1 MEPKPVS
8 NDLLV
13 RLFDKQLEIQTLAY
27 GKNPLEI
34 TDPVERI
41 QFIKDMHTA
50 LQMEQGEMLD
60 ETGWKPWATSNHVHE
75 EAGAGELADTLLF
88 FINLCFA
95 FRVSPEKLFN
105 LTMAKMDRNLARQ
118 LEGYDGVQGK
128 CLGCKRALD
137 DPAVQCCEYTDE
149 PLYVGW
155 CATVGDIPK
164 AG

>member
-1 MEPKPVS
+1 MAEVT

-34 TDPVERI
+34 TNPEERI
-41 QFIKDMHTA
+41 QFIRNMHTA
-50 LQMEQGEMLD
+50 ITMELGELLD
-60 ETGWKPWATSNHVHE
+60 ESGWKPWATSKHVNE
-75 EAGAGELADTLLF
+75 EAGAGEAADVLLF

-95 FRVSPEKLFN
+95 YRVTPQKLYDT
-105 LTMAKMDRNLARQ
+105 TMAKMDRNLARQ

-128 CLGCKRALD
+128 CTGCKRALD
-137 DPAVQCCEYTDE
+137 DPGVQCCEYTND

-155 CATVGDIPK
+155 CHTFGNLKKDSK
-164 AG
+164 